1 MNQISISNF
10 KTILYNFTIHDTY
23 PFKKLTAIYKSLKF
37 DLTIEIFISY
47 KITPFYDFQK
57 SNFLFSYIYFNFKRK
72 RKKWHN
78 INIPLLA
85 NYESKTLTISSED
98 MNSNYSFFVTHFDLD
113 LFDLEKELN
122 AFINLFIDKAD
133 LVKEMQ
139 TKQSGL

>member
-10 KTILYNFTIHDTY
+10 KTILYDFTIHNTY

-57 SNFLFSYIYFNFKRK
+57 SNFLFSYISFDFKC
-72 RKKWHN
+72 KKWHN
-78 INIPLLA
+78 TNIPLLA
-85 NYESKTLTISSED
+85 NYENKTLTISPED
-98 MNSNYSFFVTHFDLD
+98 MNSNYSFFVTHFNLD

-122 AFINLFIDKAD
+122 AFIDLFIDKAD